1 MCVIWRQRQEKYT
14 VGKKLC
20 PQYQRLH
27 EIAASAHLLE
37 TVCISVSV
45 QDFFFYILSLCAT
58 VLVTLTS
65 IEMATNT
72 VYLGKYCQRIGLSV
86 DDFLHS
92 ENASMPLL
100 SNVKKEQSMNLMCF
114 DESITCHGFSFMTA

>member
-20 PQYQRLH
+20 PQYHRLGLH
-27 EIAASAHLLE
+27 EIAASVHLLE

-45 QDFFFYILSLCAT
+45 QVIFFILNLCAT

-72 VYLGKYCQRIGLSV
+72 VYPGKYCQRIGLSV

-100 SNVKKEQSMNLMCF
+100 SNVKTGIVYEL
-114 DESITCHGFSFMTA
+114 DVL